1 MLPFHKYLSIAS
13 TQEGREKETRSPGVW
28 AKNTH
33 ELYIQNG
40 TPIVLEHKFS
50 VCRAVLLCRLQALQL
65 DKHPNRP
72 GLARQKH
79 PMNVLSRVNVQELGT
94 NVFILIIPGRSSSL
108 CLLPSLWQETGFE
121 FVWTLKTVQSRAV
134 TLKLPL
140 STMLSLFWCVS
151 E

>member
-1 MLPFHKYLSIAS
+1 MLPFHKYLSNAS
-13 TQEGREKETRSPGVW
+13 TQEGREKETRSPGVR

-79 PMNVLSRVNVQELGT
+79 PVNVLSRVNVQELGT
-94 NVFILIIPGRSSSL
+94 NVFILTIPGRSSSL
-108 CLLPSLWQETGFE
+108 CLLPSLTGDRLRVCPDLE
-121 FVWTLKTVQSRAV
+121 NSAV
-134 TLKLPL
+134 KSCDLEATPVNHAIPVLVCL
-140 STMLSLFWCVS
+140 
-151 E
+151 